1 MADTEVERKRLE
13 AEAEALSALASQY
26 EEEAGLGRPIAETVG
41 DVVTRDPED
50 TEFASVLSDREVG
63 ENLVQL
69 LEENREQVEHALDR
83 MNQGTYGVCEDCGK
97 QIPAERLRFRPEATR
112 CVDCQ
117 ARFDRTN
124 VAPA

>member
-1 MADTEVERKRLE
+1 MADTQKERKRLE
-13 AEAEALSALASQY
+13 AESRALSALASQY

-50 TEFASVLSDREVG
+50 TEFASVLSDREVS

-69 LEENREQVEHALDR
+69 LEQNREQVDHALER
-83 MNQGTYGVCEDCGK
+83 LNQGTYGVCEDCGK

-117 ARFDRTN
+117 ARHDRTN